1 MSKLVRR
8 NHTIRDLESNV
19 SWGGYDYVLV
29 DYRSGKSTRVN
40 KLNLTEPVT
49 LDDAKALL
57 AGSRTKRER
66 QKYRRL
72 VNKLRICDVH

>member
-19 SWGGYDYVLV
+19 SWGGYDYVI
-29 DYRSGKSTRVN
+29 DYRSGKYIRVN

-66 QKYRRL
+66 QKYQRL
-72 VNKLRICDVH
+72 VNKLRINNVH